1 MSITRVLLLRHAETS
16 DPSVFHGA
24 ESDVGLSERGRLQSE
39 CVAAH
44 LAALAPDAVVSS
56 AMRRA
61 RDTASVIARRCGQ
74 ELCIETDLHERRVGT
89 LSGKPR
95 GTPDDPWPET
105 LRRWQAGET
114 GYAHPGAESFD
125 DMQRRLLPVW
135 ERLTTVY
142 AGRTLVI
149 VAHGIVCKVLLV
161 SLLEGHGLATW
172 QGLGGILN
180 VAVHEL
186 LRAEPNGAWRAVRLN
201 QLPPGL
207 G

>member
-1 MSITRVLLLRHAETS
+1 MPTRVLLLRHAETS

-24 ESDVGLSERGRLQSE
+24 ESDVGLSQRGRDQAE

-44 LAALAPDAVVSS
+44 LARLSPDVIVSS

-61 RDTASVIARRCGQ
+61 RDTAAAIARWCNQ
-74 ELCIETDLHERRVGT
+74 DVLIEPQLHERRVGP

-114 GYAHPGAESFD
+114 GYAHVGGESFD
-125 DMQRRLLPVW
+125 DMRQRLLPVW
-135 ERLTTVY
+135 ERLTTIHQ
-142 AGRTLVI
+142 GKSLVI

-161 SLLEGHGLATW
+161 SLLPGRGLNAW
-172 QGLGGILN
+172 KGLGTIHN

-186 LRAEPNGAWRAVRLN
+186 LREADEPWRALRIN
-201 QLPPGL
+201 ELPPGL
-207 G
+207 

>member
-1 MSITRVLLLRHAETS
+1 MPTTRVLLLRHAETS

-24 ESDVGLSERGRLQSE
+24 ESDVGLSDRGRLQAE
-39 CVAAH
+39 RAADA
-44 LAALAPDAVVSS
+44 LASLAPDSVVSS

-61 RDTASVIARRCGQ
+61 VDTARVIAARCGK
-74 ELCIETDLHERRVGT
+74 ELRTEPDLHERRVGT

-114 GYAHPGAESFD
+114 DYAHPGAESFD
-125 DMQRRLLPVW
+125 AMHRRLLPVW
-135 ERLTTVY
+135 ERLTAEH

-149 VAHGIVCKVLLV
+149 VAHGIVCRVLLV
-161 SLLEGHGLATW
+161 SLLEGYGLATW
-172 QGLGGILN
+172 KGLGGILN
-180 VAVHEL
+180 VGIHEL
-186 LRAEPNGAWRAVRLN
+186 VREGDGPWRAVRLN
-201 QLPPGL
+201 DLPPGV